1 MPAVVG
7 IGGSTGLAPRAGDRQ
22 WVRQVKLVN
31 SPGAGRV
38 VPFWLG
44 SRKSDV
50 SDAETGMF
58 RNHRHNTKGHR
69 RASNMTFL
77 NSTFP
82 TTSVSL
88 SYKIPAALVATTCI
102 VHTHTPF
109 RLRK

>member
-1 MPAVVG
+1 
-7 IGGSTGLAPRAGDRQ
+7 
-22 WVRQVKLVN
+22 
-31 SPGAGRV
+31 
-38 VPFWLG
+38 
-44 SRKSDV
+44 
-50 SDAETGMF
+50 
-58 RNHRHNTKGHR
+58 
-69 RASNMTFL
+69 MTFL